1 MLLGGGR
8 GSVGILEVR
17 VLVCRGGVVASGGGP
32 SSGRSGWV
40 GDDNVCSV
48 AVGGTD
54 GMHGLEFGWG
64 RGNLYFWRCLV
75 DGC

>member
-17 VLVCRGGVVASGGGP
+17 VLVCRDGVVASGGGP

-54 GMHGLEFGWG
+54 
-64 RGNLYFWRCLV
+64 
-75 DGC
+75 